1 MSITKGGFE
10 KIFLKIMIGR
20 STVCCTGLI
29 FEKDR
34 GCNAV
39 ECVKNRNHDT
49 NDLMCSQQ
57 LKVLRFITIL
67 VESWFNVQYNIYQD
81 NGDQ

>member
-10 KIFLKIMIGR
+10 KIFLQIMIGR
-20 STVCCTGLI
+20 STVWCTGLI

-49 NDLMCSQQ
+49 NHSDVLAAAQSSQIHYYFSG
-57 LKVLRFITIL
+57 VM
-67 VESWFNVQYNIYQD
+67 V
-81 NGDQ
+81 